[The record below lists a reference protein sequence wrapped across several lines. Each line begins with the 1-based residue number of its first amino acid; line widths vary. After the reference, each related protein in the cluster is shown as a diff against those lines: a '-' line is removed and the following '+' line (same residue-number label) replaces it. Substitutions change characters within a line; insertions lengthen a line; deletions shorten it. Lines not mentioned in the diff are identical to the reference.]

1 VNALSFMDIEPRGTD
16 RMTTTLDRLRA
27 GGRGQVTDFL
37 GEIDAQRYLEM
48 GLTPGTEI
56 EVVRFAPL
64 GDPMEIRVR
73 GYALSLRKADA
84 ACIAILPA

>member
-1 VNALSFMDIEPRGTD
+1 ME
-16 RMTTTLDRLRA
+16 TTLDRLAA
-27 GGRGQVTDFL
+27 GGRGQVRSYLPDF
-37 GEIDAQRYLEM
+37 DAQRYLEM

-73 GYALSLRKADA
+73 GYALSIRKADA
-84 ACIAILPA
+84 ARIAVCSD

>member
-1 VNALSFMDIEPRGTD
+1 ME
-16 RMTTTLDRLRA
+16 TTLDRLRA
-27 GGRGQVTDFL
+27 GGRGQVASFL
-37 GEIDAQRYLEM
+37 GEIDLQRYLEM

-73 GYALSLRKADA
+73 GYALSLRKSDA
-84 ACIAILPA
+84 ACIAVLPA